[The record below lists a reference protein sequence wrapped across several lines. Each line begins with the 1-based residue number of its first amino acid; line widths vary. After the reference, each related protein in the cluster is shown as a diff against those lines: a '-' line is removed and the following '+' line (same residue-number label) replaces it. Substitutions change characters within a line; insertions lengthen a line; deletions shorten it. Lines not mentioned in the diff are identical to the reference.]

1 VAWTGPEK
9 RNFHISS
16 TSYWLPRSDDDVASA
31 NGTLT
36 GRNQAKRP
44 GRPGQLHSSPL
55 LSSPLLPPTLPPSD
69 RLCMRACSAAGVG
82 SASASDEPTGT
93 SPIPRRSR
101 LARRSAVISFCPNF
115 RTDGRQTRTDVRRR
129 HACVTRDEE
138 DGRTYGRTSC

>member
-1 VAWTGPEK
+1 MAWTGPEK

-16 TSYWLPRSDDDVASA
+16 TSYWLPRSDDDLASA

-44 GRPGQLHSSPL
+44 GRPAAL
-55 LSSPLLPPTLPPSD
+55 LSSPLLCCPLLYPLATGYA
-69 RLCMRACSAAGVG
+69 CGRAVQLGLAA

-138 DGRTYGRTSC
+138 DGRTSC